1 MPGLVG
7 FTPINTDDRTIQ
19 LIQSELARCIG
30 QFSMNPLLTGVLK
43 QVSFTKVDSDVI
55 VPHYLGTTN
64 VSWLVGGMKFP
75 AYIFA
80 SPKTKGNAN
89 QIVLQCETPVT
100 AISQSDPLTA
110 YVYAFIVS

>member
-1 MPGLVG
+1 MAGLTN
-7 FTPINTDDRTIQ
+7 FTPINTSDRTLQ
-19 LIQSELARCIG
+19 LIQNELQRAIG
-30 QFSMNPLLTGVLK
+30 QLVNNPLPTGVLK
-43 QVSFTKVDSDVI
+43 QVSFSKVDTDII

-64 VSWLVGGMKFP
+64 VSWLVGGMNFP